1 VVTRLR
7 RFLPVITVAALLGA
21 AMVAA
26 VYANPSFEPGLGRIG
41 GAQPPVAPPTFENQ
55 TAAPLPTDTGAP
67 DTAVAPSWVG
77 NVVSVLCIGA
87 VVALVGLLLWQ
98 TLRDRLTTRRTV
110 AAVEDPAEV
119 RRRAQE
125 GIRAA
130 VDEGLTDLDIADLDP
145 RRAVI
150 ACWVRLEAAAAA
162 AGTAREPGDTS
173 SELVE
178 RMLAEHA
185 ITGTVLAGF
194 AAVYREARFAT
205 HVVDEAMREQARAAL
220 RQVRDELIR
229 GAAADAEV
237 QA

>member
-1 VVTRLR
+1 VVTGLR
-7 RFLPVITVAALLGA
+7 RWLPVITVAALLGG

-26 VYANPSFEPGLGRIG
+26 VYANPRFETGLGQLG
-41 GAQPPVAPPTFENQ
+41 SGQQPVPPPTVEDS
-55 TAAPLPTDTGAP
+55 TVTPPPTGTGTP
-67 DTAVAPSWVG
+67 DTPLAPAWLG
-77 NVVSVLCIGA
+77 DVVSAVCILA
-87 VVALVGLLLWQ
+87 VVALVGALLWQ
-98 TLRDRLTTRRTV
+98 TLRDRLMARRTV
-110 AAVEDPAEV
+110 VAVVDPEEV
-119 RRRAQE
+119 RRQAQE
-125 GIRAA
+125 RIRAA
-130 VDEGLTDLDIADLDP
+130 VDEGLTDLDIADRDP

-162 AGTAREPGDTS
+162 AGTPREPGDTS

-185 ITGTVLAGF
+185 IAAPVLAGF

-205 HVVDEAMREQARAAL
+205 HPVDEAMREQARDAL